1 MEVEVIDTALE
12 INILAQV
19 LQDADIGTL
28 LLDVL
33 TDKDEEVDLQTRHLR
48 FDIRLRA
55 KRLIDA
61 TDWLK
66 EQQNSDIKDLNIGYF
81 GSSTG
86 AAAALVAAVEHQKI
100 VKAVVS
106 RGGRPDLAGSANS
119 SKVQASTLLIIGGND
134 EPVIGINKQAFE
146 QLTSLES
153 NKKVN
158 NHSRCWYEVQHLNR
172 KDHFTFTMH
181 CYYMKHKLLFILTH
195 C

>member
-1 MEVEVIDTALE
+1 MIDTALE
-12 INILAQV
+12 INMLAQV

-28 LLDVL
+28 LLDLL
-33 TDKDEEVDLQTRHLR
+33 TEKEEEVYLQTRHLR

-55 KRLIDA
+55 KRLIEA

-106 RGGRPDLAGSANS
+106 RGGDL
-119 SKVQASTLLIIGGND
+119 I
-134 EPVIGINKQAFE
+134 
-146 QLTSLES
+146 
-153 NKKVN
+153 
-158 NHSRCWYEVQHLNR
+158 
-172 KDHFTFTMH
+172 
-181 CYYMKHKLLFILTH
+181 
-195 C
+195 